1 MPSFIQQP
9 DLPSTLPASEIPD
22 APDLR
27 HCTTATRNACK
38 LCTPLGACLVF
49 KGVRGTI
56 PFLHGSQGCATYI
69 RRYLISHFRE
79 PMDIAASNFSEDTA
93 VFGGAKNLQ
102 TGLANVNRQY
112 TPELIGLATTCLSE
126 TIGEDMPAL
135 VAEAHEKISGLPP
148 VVNVSTASYRGS
160 HMDGFH
166 DTVTALVTQ
175 LAQPTP
181 AHQSIGLLPG
191 MVSAA
196 DLRHLR
202 ELAAAFDL
210 PVTLLPDYSD
220 TLDGATWS
228 DYEAVPTGG
237 TSIEE
242 IRALPGSRAVLEL
255 GASLIDSKKSAGAEL
270 EQRFGV
276 PRHALPLP
284 IGIRHSDLLLGT
296 LAEIS
301 GRPIPAALEAERG
314 RLIDS
319 LVDGHKITFGKRAV
333 VFGEVDLVIGLT
345 SLLCEIGV
353 QPVLVVCGGKS
364 KDFEKVLRQTVP
376 NLPAD
381 TLIRNGADFADI
393 SAEARDLA
401 PDLLVGNSK
410 GYSLARELEIPLIRT
425 GFPIH
430 DRIGGQRLLHL
441 GHRGAQMLFDTMAN
455 AFLERKQAR
464 SASGYSY
471 L

>member
-1 MPSFIQQP
+1 MHKEAPVMAPTDQSDRTDQT
-9 DLPSTLPASEIPD
+9 DLG
-22 APDLR
+22 DLR

-49 KGVRGTI
+49 KGIRGTI

-102 TGLANVNRQY
+102 TGLGNVNRQY

-135 VAEAHEKISGLPP
+135 VLEANEKVAGLPP
-148 VVNVSTASYRGS
+148 IVNVSTASYRGS
-160 HMDGFH
+160 HIDGFH

-175 LAQPTP
+175 LAEPTP
-181 AHQSIGLLPG
+181 QHEGIGILPG
-191 MVSAA
+191 MVSTA

-202 ELAAAFDL
+202 ELAAAFEL

-237 TSIEE
+237 TSVEE
-242 IRALPGSRAVLEL
+242 IRALPGARAVLEL
-255 GASLIDSKKSAGAEL
+255 GASLIDSKKSAAAHL
-270 EQRFGV
+270 QSRFEV

-284 IGIRHSDLLLGT
+284 IGIRHSDRFLQALS
-296 LAEIS
+296 EVS

-333 VFGEVDLVIGLT
+333 VFGEADLVIGLT
-345 SLLCEIGV
+345 SFLCEIGV

-364 KDFEKVLRQTVP
+364 HDFARLLREQVP
-376 NLPAD
+376 NLPEE
-381 TLIRNGADFADI
+381 TIIRNGADFADI
-393 SAEARDLA
+393 SAEARELA
-401 PDLLVGNSK
+401 PDVLVGNSK
-410 GYSLARELEIPLIRT
+410 GYGLARELEIPLIRS

-441 GHRGAQMLFDTMAN
+441 GHRGAQILFDTIAN

-464 SASGYSY
+464 SATGYSY